1 MAGPNDTNDEH
12 PDWAELA
19 EVAVDIEASYG
30 RSQRRD
36 PLRRRALMALSDL
49 GAPVRPSWIRL
60 ASDPVRPSW
69 IRLASDGRASFGDL
83 TPEAFDKLV
92 CLLEDL
98 AARRPTNVFFVRCGP
113 TLFDPGGPEGPAE
126 PPPTS
131 TVHLSIPG

>member
-36 PLRRRALMALSDL
+36 PLHRRALMALSDL
-49 GAPVRPSWIRL
+49 GAPVRPN
-60 ASDPVRPSW
+60 W

-113 TLFDPGGPEGPAE
+113 TLFDPGGPEGPVE